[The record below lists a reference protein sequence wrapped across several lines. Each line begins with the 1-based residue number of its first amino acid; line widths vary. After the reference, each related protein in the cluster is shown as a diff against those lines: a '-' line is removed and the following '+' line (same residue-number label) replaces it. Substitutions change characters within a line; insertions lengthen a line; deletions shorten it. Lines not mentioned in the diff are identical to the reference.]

1 MSNFRLAETRT
12 FLKRIES
19 PAFRGYYEKIKT
31 TIYPILAENPY
42 YGPNIKRLKGQLR
55 GIYRYRIGK
64 YRLFYT
70 IDEPGQRVF
79 ILDFSHGM
87 DAYR

>member
-1 MSNFRLAETRT
+1 MSKFRLAETQT
-12 FLKRIES
+12 FLKHIES

-31 TIYPILAENPY
+31 AIYPILAEHPH
-42 YGPNIKRLKGQLR
+42 YGPNIKRLKGQLK
-55 GIYRYRIGK
+55 GIYRYRIGN

-70 IDEPGQRVF
+70 IDENERRVF
-79 ILDFSHGM
+79 ILDFSHRK

>member
-1 MSNFRLAETRT
+1 MSKFRLAETRT
-12 FLKRIES
+12 FLKHIES
-19 PAFRGYYEKIKT
+19 PAFRGYYERIKT
-31 TIYPILAENPY
+31 TIYPILADNPY
-42 YGPNIKRLKGQLR
+42 HGPNIKRLRGPLQ

-70 IDEPGQRVF
+70 VDEHEKQVF
-79 ILDFSHGM
+79 ILDFSRRR

>member
-12 FLKRIES
+12 FLKQIES
-19 PAFRGYYEKIKT
+19 PTFRGYYEKIKT
-31 TIYPILAENPY
+31 TIYPVLAENPY
-42 YGPNIKRLKGQLR
+42 YGPNIKRFKGQLQ
-55 GIYRYRIGK
+55 GIYRYRIGN

-70 IDEPGQRVF
+70 IDENEKRVF
-79 ILDFSHGM
+79 ILDFSHRK